1 VLAGGGQALA
11 QPTVGLQAGALA
23 DIVTLDTMHPSLA
36 GRHGDAI
43 LDGWIFAAGAG
54 AVACVW
60 AGGNKVVEDGR
71 HRLRQ
76 KAREAFNATVRR
88 LVA

>member
-1 VLAGGGQALA
+1 M
-11 QPTVGLQAGALA
+11 
-23 DIVTLDTMHPSLA
+23 TLDTTHPSLA
-36 GRHGDAI
+36 GRSRDAI
-43 LDGWIFAAGAG
+43 LDGWIFAGGAS

-76 KAREAFNATVRR
+76 NAREAFNAAMRR